1 MEDQA
6 LRIKA
11 GITALI
17 GALTILWGWFGWLVI
32 ALLAVMTV
40 DYITGWRK
48 ARNAGEWKS
57 SIAKKGRD
65 KKVGILAIVGVT
77 GLIDLVI
84 GLLIQQ
90 AGIQLP
96 FTYGVMICPLVVVWY
111 LLAECGSVIEN
122 CKGLGT
128 KEIPFLSK
136 LINILKKSIEK
147 TGDKIIP
154 GEVEEPNERDNV
166 T

>member
-17 GALTILWGWFGWLVI
+17 AALTILWGWFGWLVI
-32 ALLAVMTV
+32 ALLIVMTV
-40 DYITGWRK
+40 DYITGWAK
-48 ARNAGEWKS
+48 ARNSGTWKS

-65 KKVGILAIVGVT
+65 KKVGVLAIVGVA
-77 GLIDLVI
+77 GLIDWVI
-84 GLLIQQ
+84 GMLIPQ

-96 FTYGVMICPLVVVWY
+96 FTYGVLICPLVVVWY
-111 LLAECGSVIEN
+111 LLAECGSILEN

-136 LINILKKSIEK
+136 LINVLKKSIEK

-154 GEVEEPNERDNV
+154 GEVEDPNDTNNV